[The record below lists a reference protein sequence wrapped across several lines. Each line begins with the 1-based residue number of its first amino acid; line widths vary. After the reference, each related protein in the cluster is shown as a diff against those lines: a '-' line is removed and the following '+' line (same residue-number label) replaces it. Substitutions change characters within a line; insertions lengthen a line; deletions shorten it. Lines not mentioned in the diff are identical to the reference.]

1 MTLTP
6 IPPDQKVVFL
16 LPWDSY
22 RANLILRTTV
32 CFATSVLTCLG
43 MIALM
48 SYAILYGNWLIF
60 GISLGMILLL
70 ISVALILDLP
80 IKNNFFGTSL
90 TQEISQDI
98 SNLGVESIE
107 KFRVAFGNIRNTF
120 IPHMRD
126 LNNKLQN
133 DYDRAI
139 STKET
144 QIHNLS
150 KNLDSMVND
159 KRQEYALW
167 QENSPL
173 SSQALTLKE
182 QLNHWDKIEQKSSPK
197 K

>member
-32 CFATSVLTCLG
+32 CFAISVLTCLG

-133 DYDRAI
+133 DYDTAI